1 MADSSRP
8 NVIVF
13 FTDQQRWDTT
23 GVGGNPLDLT
33 PNLDRMARY
42 GTQLDHAFTANP
54 VCGPARAA
62 LQTGQYPTTTG
73 VYRNNKTLTAGR
85 DTLAGRFAAAG
96 YRTGYIGKWHLGSSE
111 QVAEEERAGYQSWL
125 ASNVLEFSSDEY
137 RTVVYD
143 DDGNPVDLPGYR
155 ADGLTDAAIRF
166 CADRVR
172 DRATDPDA
180 APFLLFCSFIEPHH
194 QNHRDDYPAPAGYA
208 QRYSGRWLPPDLE
221 TLGGSAARH
230 IGGYYGQIKRLDE
243 CLGRLLD
250 ALTSL
255 DLAEDTIVVFTSDHG
270 SHFKT
275 RNAEYKRSCHDSSI
289 RVPLMLRGPGFDGG
303 GRLSQLVSTVDLTP
317 TLLDACGIGAPE
329 SIQGRSFLPLTRGSA
344 AAAAAEWPDDV
355 FVQVSES
362 GVGRVLRTHRWKY
375 AVEAP
380 DADGWNDSAAETYAE
395 THLYD
400 LYADPYELDNLIGR
414 ADLVPV
420 KDELAGRLANRI
432 RRIEGA
438 EVTIQHVEPTLRGR
452 PDPNAS
458 MPPVGTYRFGHQEAT
473 GSD

>member
-1 MADSSRP
+1 MADRGRP

-13 FTDQQRWDTT
+13 FTDQQRWDST
-23 GVGGNPLDLT
+23 GVGGNPLGLT
-33 PNLDRMARY
+33 PNLDRMAQH
-42 GTQLDHAFTANP
+42 GTHLDHAFTTNP
-54 VCGPARAA
+54 VCAPARAA
-62 LQTGQYPTTTG
+62 LQTGQYPATTG
-73 VYRNNKTLTAGR
+73 VYRNGRTLTANR
-85 DTLAGRFAAAG
+85 DTLAGCFADAG
-96 YRTGYIGKWHLGSSE
+96 YRTGYIGKWHLGSAE
-111 QVAEEERAGYQSWL
+111 QVPAEERAGYQYWL

-143 DDGNPVDLPGYR
+143 EDGNPVDLPGYR

-172 DRATDPDA
+172 DRATDPDS

-194 QNHRDDYPAPAGYA
+194 QNHRDDYPAPVGYA
-208 QRYSGRWLPPDLE
+208 QHYTGRWLPPDLE
-221 TLGGSAARH
+221 TLGGTAARH

-255 DLAEDTIVVFTSDHG
+255 DLAENTIVVFASDHG

-303 GRLSQLVSTVDLTP
+303 GRLSQLVSTVDLAP
-317 TLLDACGIGAPE
+317 TLLDACAITVP
-329 SIQGRSFLPLTRGSA
+329 STMQGRSFLPLTRGSA
-344 AAAAAEWPDDV
+344 AAEAANWPDDV

-380 DADGWNDSAAETYAE
+380 EADGWNDSAADAYTE

-400 LYADPYELDNLIGR
+400 LHADPYELDNLVGR
-414 ADLVPV
+414 ADLA
-420 KDELAGRLANRI
+420 DLRGQLAGRLVDQI
-432 RRIEGA
+432 RQVEGA
-438 EVTIQHVEPTLRGR
+438 DVAINPSQVSGRGR
-452 PDPNAS
+452 PDPTAA
-458 MPPVGTYRFGHQEAT
+458 MPPVGAYRFGHQMAART
-473 GSD
+473 D